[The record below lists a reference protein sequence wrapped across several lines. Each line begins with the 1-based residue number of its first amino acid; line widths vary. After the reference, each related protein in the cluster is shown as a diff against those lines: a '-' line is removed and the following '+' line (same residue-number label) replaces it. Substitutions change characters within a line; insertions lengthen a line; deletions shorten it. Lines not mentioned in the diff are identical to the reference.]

1 MVDKIMQEVQQKGD
15 PVTFDQ
21 IAGLEFA
28 KKSVIELV
36 CWPMERPDIFTGLRS
51 LPKGLLL
58 FGPPGTGEMFVR
70 CAPPP
75 PHIGIPPK
83 NPGP

>member
-1 MVDKIMQEVQQKGD
+1 MVDKIVQEIQQKGD

-28 KKSVIELV
+28 KQSVYEAV
-36 CWPMERPDIFTGLRS
+36 CWPMKRPDIFTGLRA

-58 FGPPGTGEMFVR
+58 FGPPGTGEFFFFVNKGHR
-70 CAPPP
+70 T
-75 PHIGIPPK
+75 
-83 NPGP
+83 